1 MNDKKEQTFFQR
13 LVNLVP
19 GSSAPS
25 CSFWFR
31 ALADLLFP
39 WALPR
44 NSGHARLFRAKGK
57 PENRECLTPMQ
68 PTFFAQ
74 KKCSVFVSQPHRKVM
89 CPSRYSLSPLYNV
102 SYCSKNEQTI
112 LLLFSPPYTIPS
124 IQRQN
129 SPENLPSYLLRP
141 RLHFIR
147 FFEKEIVM
155 TKEK

>member
-1 MNDKKEQTFFQR
+1 MKRNRLSEIGESRNRFFCPF
-13 LVNLVP
+13 LL
-19 GSSAPS
+19 
-25 CSFWFR
+25 FWFR
-31 ALADLLFP
+31 ALADVLFP

-44 NSGHARLFRAKGK
+44 NSGHAFISRKRNKKQRMFNTNAAHVFR
-57 PENRECLTPMQ
+57 T
-68 PTFFAQ
+68 

-89 CPSRYSLSPLYNV
+89 CPRRYSLSPLYNV
-102 SYCSKNEQTI
+102 SYCSKNERTI

-141 RLHFIR
+141 RLHFKR